1 MIWAMEGEGVAYVE
15 KSVLVG
21 IDRLMHV
28 TNLIFYREHGVFCTP
43 ILRIFL
49 AYGITLFLE
58 ITGNN
63 LKGVRER
70 E

>member
-1 MIWAMEGEGVAYVE
+1 MEGEGVAYGE
-15 KSVLVG
+15 KPVLVG

-49 AYGITLFLE
+49 ANYIQE
-58 ITGNN
+58 IF
-63 LKGVRER
+63 
-70 E
+70 